1 MEEGATGHK
10 LTEHSCVHCI
20 SPGLGKKRGRT
31 RERKKG
37 GGGGKKFD
45 GSILV
50 LLFGKRRNNE
60 NTWYLEHEYS
70 PPPPKTAF
78 FSVRREKRFTRKIRG
93 ILWRIVHWI
102 VRPCHPR
109 EKTRGEGRVKKPEGL
124 SPEISFSSND
134 RFASLK
140 SARFSI
146 QRCFHFSSRE
156 NPYPRR
162 VKQSVSYNPPIS
174 RFR

>member
-1 MEEGATGHK
+1 MCTPYFSWA
-10 LTEHSCVHCI
+10 
-20 SPGLGKKRGRT
+20 GKKRRAEE
-31 RERKKG
+31 REKKR
-37 GGGGKKFD
+37 GGGKKFD

-50 LLFGKRRNNE
+50 LLFEKRRNNE

-70 PPPPKTAF
+70 PPPKTAF